1 MFMSCL
7 HLPWITFKWSKTTI
21 IKLIGLTKFSL
32 TIFSPLFCFP
42 VRMTLWLKNLWSPTP
57 ANSSS
62 FARRRRTVISPP
74 NPPPPSVRPSNH
86 YLQFSN
92 QHPHSFFCCFCL
104 RRRTKGLNCQ
114 IGCFDSMT
122 DFVFSV
128 YFFDFVFVSRFFSH
142 TPTPPHLHHCHRH
155 LRGFNDKRARQ
166 QPGRRKICL

>member
-92 QHPHSFFCCFCL
+92 QHPHSFFCCFLPATAYQRFKLPNWLFRFYDGFCFQCL
-104 RRRTKGLNCQ
+104 LFWL
-114 IGCFDSMT
+114 CFCLQ
-122 DFVFSV
+122 VFLT
-128 YFFDFVFVSRFFSH
+128 H
-142 TPTPPHLHHCHRH
+142 TNTTTPPPLPSPSPR
-155 LRGFNDKRARQ
+155 
-166 QPGRRKICL
+166 I